1 MNPFLNQHKLKVV
14 KIRNK
19 SYSTDIS
26 TINPND
32 IVGDIE
38 EITKSFLVEEQE
50 KVSMYHIPWDNNVL
64 FKSNIKNNGRDLYL
78 YIVYNIK
85 TNQDYI
91 LLKPEIVMN
100 KMSISKSTLYSAIQQ
115 LVDSSIIVKKSVSEY
130 WINPYFIFKGN
141 RIQYY
146 KDNKPDAIDVVATK
160 NRQKLMKSNNN
171 QLILPNEIY

>member
-78 YIVYNIK
+78 YIVYNI
-85 TNQDYI
+85 N
-91 LLKPEIVMN
+91 
-100 KMSISKSTLYSAIQQ
+100 
-115 LVDSSIIVKKSVSEY
+115 
-130 WINPYFIFKGN
+130 
-141 RIQYY
+141 
-146 KDNKPDAIDVVATK
+146 
-160 NRQKLMKSNNN
+160 
-171 QLILPNEIY
+171 